1 MNIQP
6 INNSIT
12 MQGKPLK
19 SLKDRVMQKAIDA
32 VPEHTVKESAKK
44 LENGSIL
51 TVLYHVRQKIEVS
64 WGQQHFS
71 HSLQ

>member
-19 SLKDRVMQKAIDA
+19 SLKDRVVQKAIDA
-32 VPEHTVKESAKK
+32 VPEHTVKESAKNLK
-44 LENGSIL
+44 MGA
-51 TVLYHVRQKIEVS
+51 Y
-64 WGQQHFS
+64 
-71 HSLQ
+71 